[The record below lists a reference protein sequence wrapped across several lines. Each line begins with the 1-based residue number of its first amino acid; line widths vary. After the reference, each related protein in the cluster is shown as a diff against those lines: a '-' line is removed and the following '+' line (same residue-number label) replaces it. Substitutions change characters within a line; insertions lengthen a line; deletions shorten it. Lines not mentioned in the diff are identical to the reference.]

1 MNARLAAVLALSLTL
16 SALRLSPARAEEAP
30 SNPLNPLA
38 PPASAPQPS
47 AASSAQNPLNPLAP
61 PPAAAPSSSAAPS
74 SQTAEKSNLDVEQL
88 FATTCGWCHNDGGR
102 KAGKG
107 PQLMGTKRSDDF
119 IRNRIKHG
127 KEGAMP
133 AFGETLSDA
142 DIDKIIAYIRN
153 LKPDNQP

>member
-1 MNARLAAVLALSLTL
+1 MNSRLAAAALFLL
-16 SALRLSPARAEEAP
+16 LPLCARAQENP
-30 SNPLNPLA
+30 LNPLNPLA
-38 PPASAPQPS
+38 PPSPSTSAP
-47 AASSAQNPLNPLAP
+47 
-61 PPAAAPSSSAAPS
+61 PSSSSPSPS
-74 SQTAEKSNLDVEQL
+74 SQKAARSNLDVEQL

-119 IRNRIKHG
+119 IRYRIKHG
-127 KEGAMP
+127 KEGATP

-153 LKPDNQP
+153 LKPDTRSP